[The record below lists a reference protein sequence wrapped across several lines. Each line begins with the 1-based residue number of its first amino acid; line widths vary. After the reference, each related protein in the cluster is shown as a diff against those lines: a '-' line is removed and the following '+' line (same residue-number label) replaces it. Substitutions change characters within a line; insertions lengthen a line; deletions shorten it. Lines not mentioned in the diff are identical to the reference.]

1 MITNIFLFII
11 AFISILILVTSIRMK
26 NLLDNLINKK
36 RRNIII
42 KICLIGSSLFLL
54 FSFFA
59 PYFFTS
65 TVVGK
70 SIITTEETGLIGDTM
85 GGIMNPFIAIGGI
98 LLTFLAFYIQ
108 YQANKQV
115 QDQFKIQQ
123 FESQF
128 YEMLHL
134 HRENLNEMIIEG
146 YIYKYT
152 GNDKSKPAIKDTK
165 QTKNTSGK
173 KVFVTMLNEFEAIY
187 LIATKVF
194 MDGFKKLNITEQ
206 NQIKSQLQL
215 ERIILHHSYFIFFN
229 GLNLYKKNIT
239 KYENADSTGF
249 LKIVLNNF
257 VSELNSKRESH
268 LKTGIKEYHTYY
280 TTGNVLQSNYR
291 AKSLW
296 LSFNYK
302 PFSGHQS
309 ILAHYYRHLFQIVKF
324 VVKQNK
330 NIISYEQKRDYLRIL
345 RSMLS
350 NHEQI
355 LLYYNWLAD
364 FGIQWEEKNLEKR
377 KRKNG
382 NFFFTDYRMIHNIP
396 NDLVIEDFKLEKI
409 FNNDYSNYAYEINR
423 KDEDG
428 LFELVD
434 IKSTL

>member
-26 NLLDNLINKK
+26 SLLDNLINTKK
-36 RRNIII
+36 RNIII
-42 KICLIGSSLFLL
+42 KICLISSSLFLL

-146 YIYKYT
+146 YVYEYT
-152 GNDKSKPAIKDTK
+152 DNDKSKPAKPDTK
-165 QTKNTSGK
+165 QIKNTSGK
-173 KVFVTMLNEFEAIY
+173 KIFVTMLNEFEAIY
-187 LIATKVF
+187 LIATKIF
-194 MDGFKKLNITEQ
+194 MHKFNTLNKAEQ
-206 NQIKSQLQL
+206 NNIKSQLQL
-215 ERIILHHSYFIFFN
+215 ERIIMHHSYFVFFY
-229 GLNLYKKNIT
+229 GLKIYKKNIT
-239 KYENADSTGF
+239 KYEEADSIGF
-249 LKIVLNNF
+249 LKKVLNNF
-257 VSELNSKRESH
+257 VHELESKRDSH
-268 LKTGIKEYHTYY
+268 LKMGIKEHHTYY
-280 TTGNVLQSNYR
+280 QTPTSQPPFFRY
-291 AKSLW
+291 KSLW

-364 FGIQWEEKNLEKR
+364 FGVQWEEKNLEKR
-377 KRKNG
+377 KIKNG

-396 NDLVIEDFKLEKI
+396 NDIVIEDFELEKI
-409 FNNDYSNYAYEINR
+409 FNIDYSNYLYEINR